1 MRAEAT
7 SVEFRLRSAQGH
19 LEGVIRMVEEDRYCI
34 EVLHQLAAVDG
45 AIQRTRRE
53 ILESHLRGC
62 VPEAMAEGRIDEA
75 VDELVG
81 AALGVA
87 GRHHGPG
94 EVHHCRHHADSGSA
108 SHA

>member
-1 MRAEAT
+1 
-7 SVEFRLRSAQGH
+7 
-19 LEGVIRMVEEDRYCI
+19 
-34 EVLHQLAAVDG
+34 
-45 AIQRTRRE
+45 
-53 ILESHLRGC
+53 
-62 VPEAMAEGRIDEA
+62 MAEGRIDEA

>member
-45 AIQRTRRE
+45 AIQRARRE

-62 VPEAMAEGRIDEA
+62 VPEAMAEGRIDAA

-81 AALGVA
+81 AALGVT

-94 EVHHCRHHADSGSA
+94 EVHHCRHHTDSGSA